1 MTTGLK
7 PTRSKWVPGLLLV
20 PLLGLG
26 LAAGCS
32 SSEPANDA
40 APAPSSS
47 ASESA
52 SAGAGKA
59 TPSKSSSPSAEAP
72 EGEEAPAQD
81 PEAVVQSP
89 QPAPEPV
96 FDAAQEQFLA
106 DKVPEGHDPNAVLQV
121 GQEHCDQL
129 TSANALDGEAVL
141 SELIMNPAK
150 DTSDAIASLCPELL
164 PVLEA
169 AALGFPDGV
178 FAVGEAA
185 PWAEEPSIAPGTYRA
200 YGTPEECTIAVYAGS
215 GELIGSFDGT
225 KPVTVGA
232 DAARV
237 ESEQCYSWA
246 RA

>member
-7 PTRSKWVPGLLLV
+7 PIRSKWVPGLLLV
-20 PLLGLG
+20 PLLGIG

-32 SSEPANDA
+32 WSEPANDA

-47 ASESA
+47 PSGSA
-52 SAGAGKA
+52 SGTGSGKA
-59 TPSKSSSPSAEAP
+59 TPSKSSSPST
-72 EGEEAPAQD
+72 EGEEEDAAAQD
-81 PEAVVQSP
+81 QEAVVQSP

-96 FDAAQEQFLA
+96 FDAAQQQFLE
-106 DKVPEGHDPNAVLQV
+106 DKVPEGNDPNAVLQV
-121 GQEHCDQL
+121 GQERCDQL

-150 DTSDAIASLCPELL
+150 DTSDAIASLCPDLL

-185 PWAEEPSIAPGTYRA
+185 PRAEEPSIAPGTYRA
-200 YGTPEECTIAVYAGS
+200 YGSSEECTIAVYAGS

-237 ESEQCYSWA
+237 ESVQCYSWA

>member
-26 LAAGCS
+26 FAAGCS
-32 SSEPANDA
+32 STEPANDA
-40 APAPSSS
+40 EPAPSSS
-47 ASESA
+47 ASSPAGSSA
-52 SAGAGKA
+52 KP
-59 TPSKSSSPSAEAP
+59 TPSKSSSPAAEAAD
-72 EGEEAPAQD
+72 GEEAQSQD
-81 PEAVVQSP
+81 PDTVVQSP

-96 FDAAQEQFLA
+96 FDAAEQEFLA

-121 GQEHCDQL
+121 GQEHCEQL

-200 YGTPEECTIAVYAGS
+200 YGSPEACTISVYAGS

-237 ESEQCYSWA
+237 ESDQCYSWA